1 MIWHPV
7 NERQNFVPPTLV
19 KVWCEV
25 GSDLNDTIIYPKIMW
40 RTNFQPSTET
50 TSKIRGLNK
59 TVESVELLNI
69 GRVISP
75 LSIDKTIFPYA
86 NPRKSLIIYT
96 CTDEKFLFEAANE
109 EERNHIANGIKL
121 TVARLVSKIML
132 GDETV
137 FEEFFS
143 PFGGTENFLSG
154 NDFHNADYTSHSSNE
169 KHQLFN
175 GFIKTKK

>member
-1 MIWHPV
+1 MIWHPD
-7 NERQNFVPPTLV
+7 NGRNNFIPPTLV

-25 GSDLNDTIIYPKIMW
+25 GSDLDDTIIYPKFMW
-40 RTNFQPSTET
+40 RTNFQPKNET
-50 TSKIRGLNK
+50 SSKIRGLNR

-75 LSIDKTIFPYA
+75 LSIDRTIFPYA
-86 NPRKSLIIYT
+86 SPRKSLIIHT
-96 CTDEKFLFEAANE
+96 CTGEKFLFEAANE

-143 PFGGTENFLSG
+143 PFGGTVNFLVG
-154 NDFHNADYTSHSSNE
+154 KNFHNVESTSMSSND

-175 GFIKTKK
+175 GFIKNN